1 MWLEEFLINACIILS
16 IMYLSS
22 LVHKKL
28 IANVHENVKLS
39 LFIGISVFIGWVSML
54 FGIHLNNFVIFDLRF
69 VPIIIAVIFCK
80 KYSHVLLIAFLI
92 GVMRLTFGISEAA
105 FVGMFNMMLLG
116 AVGIILHRL
125 FVNRSQLVKVLSII
139 ISMNVINMVIIAV
152 FGVIPIER
160 YLLTIVP
167 SVLPVSI
174 IFSLLL
180 VWIMKDL
187 KDEFIHQMEL
197 RNIAE
202 TDPLT
207 SLYNRRALMQYQ
219 NNLLNDSQSNDTPN
233 AIAFI
238 DIDHFK
244 QVNDTYGHETGDK
257 VLQHLGKKISILIGD
272 FDFASRYG
280 GEEFVIIFRDIDEE
294 KLMDKLEGF
303 RKSLEEVPIFA
314 GDHTITITVSIGVAV
329 SPPLSLNKLI
339 HYADMAL
346 YDAKRTGRNK
356 ICFYQESIDL
366 RSQSIKK
373 QTAK

>member
-1 MWLEEFLINACIILS
+1 MWLEDFLINACIILS

-28 IANVHENVKLS
+28 IANVHENMKVS

-80 KYSHVLLIAFLI
+80 NYIHVLMIAFLI
-92 GVMRLTFGISEAA
+92 GMMRLTFGISEAA
-105 FVGMFNMMLLG
+105 FVGMLNMMLLG
-116 AVGIILHRL
+116 AVGITLHRL
-125 FVNRSQLVKVLSII
+125 LVNRSKLTKVLLII
-139 ISMNVINMVIIAV
+139 ITMNIINMVIIAI

-160 YLLTIVP
+160 FFLTIVP
-167 SVLPVSI
+167 SVLPVNV

-180 VWIMKDL
+180 VWIIKDL
-187 KDEFIHQMEL
+187 KDEFEHQMEL

-207 SLYNRRALMQYQ
+207 SLYNRRALTQYQ
-219 NNLLNDSQSNDTPN
+219 TNLLNNPQSNNSPN

-257 VLQHLGKKISILIGD
+257 VLQHMGKKISILIGD

-280 GEEFVIIFRDIDEE
+280 GEEFVIIFRDADEE
-294 KLMDKLEGF
+294 KLIDKLEGF
-303 RKSLEEVPIFA
+303 RKSLEAAPIYA
-314 GDHTITITVSIGVAV
+314 GEHTITITVSIGVAV

-346 YDAKRTGRNK
+346 YDAKRTGRNR
-356 ICFYQESIDL
+356 ICMYEESG
-366 RSQSIKK
+366 SVHK
-373 QTAK
+373 QTAT